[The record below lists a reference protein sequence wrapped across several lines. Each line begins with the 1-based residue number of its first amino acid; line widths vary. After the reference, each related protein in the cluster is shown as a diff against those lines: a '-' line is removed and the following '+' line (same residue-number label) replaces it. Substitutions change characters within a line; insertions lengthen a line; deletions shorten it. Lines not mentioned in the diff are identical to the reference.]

1 MSWAKMPSRWLRPV
15 EPQAPPS
22 APKATYNFEEDD
34 HDDLIDLDSKP
45 QKFYPLSL
53 FEWRKDGSSS
63 MAALMI
69 LIALS
74 IKLNQSLRG
83 RHFEPGVKRPTEVAV
98 TYDELQRMTGFA
110 RAPVSSGIDLLEELG
125 SISRSKIGRANS
137 YKLHGLDEPGGWC
150 QLPQSTLL
158 RADGTLSIKK
168 LERKRATLHA
178 LRVYAALLS
187 LRRQHTNTASVSYT
201 GISRWTGVRRADVG
215 PAIQVLVAWGLVS
228 FSEELDDRHLEN
240 EDRSKRY
247 RIVGLGKVLHAS
259 EVA

>member
-1 MSWAKMPSRWLRPV
+1 MPTKWLRPV
-15 EPQAPPS
+15 EPQAPARTPR
-22 APKATYNFEEDD
+22 PNYFGDD
-34 HDDLIDLDSKP
+34 VDVDDLTDLDAAAE
-45 QKFYPLSL
+45 KFYPLTL

-74 IKLNQSLRG
+74 IRLNQSLRG
-83 RHFEPGVKRPTEVAV
+83 QHFEPGAKRPTEVAV
-98 TYDELQRMTGFA
+98 TFDELQRMTGFA

-125 SISRSKIGRANS
+125 AITRSKIGRANS

-187 LRRQHTNTASVSYT
+187 LRRQHTNTASVSYA
-201 GISRWTGVRRADVG
+201 GICRWTGVRRADVG
-215 PAIQVLVAWGLVS
+215 AAIQVLVAWGLVS
-228 FSEELDDRHLEN
+228 FSEELDDRHLEG

-259 EVA
+259 ETA